1 MSQFIVGVTGGIGS
15 GKSEVMRRFQAQGIE
30 AFDADDMARVV
41 VEPGRPALDDIVK
54 KLGPD
59 MLTAQ
64 GELNRPALRALV
76 FSNPKVKRWLE
87 QRLHPLINQE
97 LEQRLARAQ
106 SPYAL
111 LVSPLL
117 FESEQNQLVDRV
129 LVVDAPREL
138 QLARASRRDNSDPQ
152 QIEAIIDSQMSREA
166 RLSRAND
173 VVDNAAGRAELDQQ
187 VGKLHN
193 RYLTLCN
200 ANSHD

>member
-1 MSQFIVGVTGGIGS
+1 MSPFFVGVTGGIGS
-15 GKSEVMRRFQAQGIE
+15 GKSEVMRRFQARGIE

-41 VEPGRPALDDIVK
+41 VEPGRPALDDIVQE
-54 KLGPD
+54 LGPD

-64 GELNRPALRALV
+64 GELNRPALRARI
-76 FSNPKVKRWLE
+76 FSNPEAKRWLE

-117 FESEQNQLVDRV
+117 FESGQDQLVDRV

-152 QIEAIIDSQMSREA
+152 QIEAIIDSQMSREE
-166 RLSRAND
+166 RLA
-173 VVDNAAGRAELDQQ
+173 RAEDVIHNDADQAHLERQLDS
-187 VGKLHN
+187 LHTQ
-193 RYLTLCN
+193 YLALRSK
-200 ANSHD
+200 SH